1 LWPEERSLCYYTS
14 PFSITANVPY
24 QSMDRRLL
32 LTKIFWNLQ
41 AHWHFRHRPEV
52 QALSVQDTVKG
63 LQHLL
68 LAEQGAWLQQTLQRA
83 VVRGVPLEMLD
94 RLDIALYQEGMDQR
108 VWRAQATLMDG
119 TTPRFG
125 IIVARA
131 PGTSSRLTQDDFTH
145 LQTLYA
151 QQPRYCVTPYVGGTA
166 PVAGG
171 VAAYTVE
178 WLEDYKELVFEI
190 ALDGGVF
197 LVNAHGAH
205 RRFSPQA
212 SRHIWRR
219 LIESL
224 WWYPR
229 LRGVNIQ
236 AGDFVG
242 RVHADAQI
250 EIKLTTARALAPD
263 ATPVEQIHAILGC
276 LITASGYLS
285 DGQHPFQRQ
294 MPREAFVSQ
303 MQAVLRRR
311 FGERAPERAQQ
322 QWTLFQSGAFARQED
337 WLKEDCLLATY
348 DRWCADLPAARAWQK
363 TRQDWLAYAEATQ
376 AGRLPASWWFPA
388 ADIPS
393 VLDRLAPRG
402 VPPSIATR
410 TQP

>member
-1 LWPEERSLCYYTS
+1 
-14 PFSITANVPY
+14 
-24 QSMDRRLL
+24 MDRRLL

-41 AHWHFRHRPEV
+41 ANWHFRHHPEA
-52 QALSVQDTVKG
+52 QTLSVQDTVKG
-63 LQHLL
+63 LQRLL
-68 LAEQGAWLQQTLQRA
+68 LAEHGALLQQTLQRVA
-83 VVRGVPLEMLD
+83 TRCVSLETLR

-119 TTPRFG
+119 TTLRFG

-131 PGTSSRLTQDDFTH
+131 PGASSRLTQGDFTH

-151 QQPRYCVTPYVGGTA
+151 QQPRYCVTPYVCGTA

-171 VAAYTVE
+171 VVAYTVE

-197 LVNAHGAH
+197 LINAHGAH
-205 RRFSPQA
+205 QRFSPQA

-219 LIESL
+219 LIASL
-224 WWYPR
+224 WWYPG

-242 RVHADAQI
+242 RVHTDAQV
-250 EIKLTTARALAPD
+250 EIKLTTARILVPE
-263 ATPVEQIHAILGC
+263 ATPAGQIHAMLGC

-285 DGQHPFQRQ
+285 DGLQPFQRQ
-294 MPREAFVSQ
+294 MSRAAFVSRLQ
-303 MQAVLRRR
+303 TVLRRR
-311 FGERAPERAQQ
+311 FGARAPEQAQR
-322 QWTLFQSGAFARQED
+322 QWTLFQNGAFAQQED

-348 DRWCADLPAARAWQK
+348 DRWRADFPAPRAWQK
-363 TRQDWLAYAEATQ
+363 TRQDWLAYAEAVQ
-376 AGRLPASWWFPA
+376 AGQLPASWWFPA
-388 ADIPS
+388 ADIPI
-393 VLDRLAPRG
+393 VLERLAPRG
-402 VPPSIATR
+402 VPPSTATR

>member
-1 LWPEERSLCYYTS
+1 MRQTTL
-14 PFSITANVPY
+14 A
-24 QSMDRRLL
+24 MDRHLL

-41 AHWHFRHRPEV
+41 ANWHFRHRPET
-52 QALSVQDTVKG
+52 QTLSVQDTVKG
-63 LQHLL
+63 LQRLL
-68 LAEQGAWLQQTLQRA
+68 LAEQGALLQQTLLRA
-83 VVRGVPLEMLD
+83 AARCVPLETLS

-108 VWRAQATLMDG
+108 VWRAQATLMNG
-119 TTPRFG
+119 TTLRFG
-125 IIVARA
+125 IVVARA
-131 PGTSSRLTQDDFTH
+131 PGASSRLTQDDFTH

-151 QQPRYCVTPYVGGTA
+151 QQPRYCVTPYVCGTA

-190 ALDGGVF
+190 TLDGGVF
-197 LVNAHGAH
+197 LINAHGMH
-205 RRFSPQA
+205 QRFSPQV
-212 SRHIWRR
+212 SRHIWRQ
-219 LIESL
+219 LIASL

-242 RVHADAQI
+242 RVHAAGQV
-250 EIKLTTARALAPD
+250 ELKLTTARALAPD
-263 ATPVEQIHAILGC
+263 VTPVEQIHVMLGG

-294 MPREAFVSQ
+294 MPREVFLAR

-311 FGERAPERAQQ
+311 FGERAPELAQR
-322 QWTLFQSGAFARQED
+322 QWALFQRGAFAQQED

-348 DRWCADLPAARAWQK
+348 DRWCADFPAALAWQR
-363 TRQDWLAYAEATQ
+363 TRQDWLAYAEAIQ

-388 ADIPS
+388 ADIPI

-402 VPPSIATR
+402 VPPFTITR
-410 TQP
+410 TQS

>member
-1 LWPEERSLCYYTS
+1 
-14 PFSITANVPY
+14 
-24 QSMDRRLL
+24 MDRRLL

-41 AHWHFRHRPEV
+41 ANWHFRHHPEA
-52 QALSVQDTVKG
+52 QTLSVQDTVKG
-63 LQHLL
+63 LQRLL
-68 LAEQGAWLQQTLQRA
+68 LAEHGALLQQTLQRVA
-83 VVRGVPLEMLD
+83 TRCVSLETLS
-94 RLDIALYQEGMDQR
+94 RLDIALYQEGIDQR

-119 TTPRFG
+119 TTLRFG

-131 PGTSSRLTQDDFTH
+131 PGASSRLTQGDFTH

-151 QQPRYCVTPYVGGTA
+151 QQPRYCVTPYVCGTA

-197 LVNAHGAH
+197 LINAHGAH

-212 SRHIWRR
+212 SRHIWQR

-242 RVHADAQI
+242 RVHTDAQV
-250 EIKLTTARALAPD
+250 EIKLTTARILVPE
-263 ATPVEQIHAILGC
+263 ATPAEQIHAMLGC

-285 DGQHPFQRQ
+285 DGLQPFQRQ
-294 MPREAFVSQ
+294 MSRAAFVSRLQ
-303 MQAVLRRR
+303 TVLRRR
-311 FGERAPERAQQ
+311 FGEQARERAQR
-322 QWTLFQSGAFARQED
+322 QWTLFQNGAFAQQED

-348 DRWCADLPAARAWQK
+348 DRWRADLPADRAWQK
-363 TRQDWLAYAEATQ
+363 TRQDWLAYAEAIQ
-376 AGRLPASWWFPA
+376 VGRLPASWWFPA
-388 ADIPS
+388 ADIPG

-402 VPPSIATR
+402 APPSTATR
-410 TQP
+410 TKP

>member
-1 LWPEERSLCYYTS
+1 
-14 PFSITANVPY
+14 
-24 QSMDRRLL
+24 
-32 LTKIFWNLQ
+32 
-41 AHWHFRHRPEV
+41 
-52 QALSVQDTVKG
+52 
-63 LQHLL
+63 
-68 LAEQGAWLQQTLQRA
+68 
-83 VVRGVPLEMLD
+83 MLD

>member
-1 LWPEERSLCYYTS
+1 MRQATL
-14 PFSITANVPY
+14 A
-24 QSMDRRLL
+24 MDRRLL
-32 LTKIFWNLQ
+32 LSKIFWNLQ
-41 AHWHFRHRPEV
+41 ANWHLRHRPAV
-52 QALSVQDTVKG
+52 QTLSVQDTVKG

-68 LAEQGAWLQQTLQRA
+68 LAEHGAMLQHTLQRA
-83 VVRGVPLEMLD
+83 AARCVALETLS
-94 RLDIALYQEGMDQR
+94 RLDIALYQEGVDQR

-131 PGTSSRLTQDDFTH
+131 PGASSRLTQGDFTH

-151 QQPRYCVTPYVGGTA
+151 EQPRHCVTPYICGTA
-166 PVAGG
+166 PVGGG

-190 ALDGGVF
+190 TLDGGVF
-197 LVNAHGAH
+197 LINAHGAH
-205 RRFSPQA
+205 QRFSPQA

-219 LIESL
+219 LIASL

-229 LRGVNIQ
+229 LRGVNVQ

-242 RVHADAQI
+242 RVHADGQV
-250 EIKLTTARALAPD
+250 EIKLTTARILAAD

-285 DGQHPFQRQ
+285 DGQQPFQRQ
-294 MPREAFVSQ
+294 MSRAAFLAR
-303 MQAVLRRR
+303 MQGVLRRR
-311 FGERAPERAQQ
+311 FGEQARERAQQ
-322 QWTLFQSGAFARQED
+322 QWTLFQSGAFAQQED

-348 DRWCADLPAARAWQK
+348 DRWCADFPATLAWQQ
-363 TRQDWLAYAEATQ
+363 TRQDWLAYAEAIQ

-393 VLDRLAPRG
+393 LLARLTPRG
-402 VPPSIATR
+402 VPPSTATR
-410 TQP
+410 TKP

>member
-1 LWPEERSLCYYTS
+1 MRQATL
-14 PFSITANVPY
+14 A
-24 QSMDRRLL
+24 MDRRLL

-41 AHWHFRHRPEV
+41 ANWHLRHRPEA
-52 QALSVQDTVKG
+52 QTLSVQDTVKG

-68 LAEQGAWLQQTLQRA
+68 LAEHGAMLQHTLQRA
-83 VVRGVPLEMLD
+83 AARYVALETLS
-94 RLDIALYQEGMDQR
+94 RLDIALYQEGVDQR

-119 TTPRFG
+119 ATSRFG

-131 PGTSSRLTQDDFTH
+131 PGASSRLTQGDFTH

-151 QQPRYCVTPYVGGTA
+151 QQPRYCVTPYVCGTA
-166 PVAGG
+166 AVAGG

-190 ALDGGVF
+190 SLDGGVF
-197 LVNAHGAH
+197 LINAQGAH
-205 RRFSPQA
+205 QRFSPQA

-219 LIESL
+219 LVASL

-242 RVHADAQI
+242 RVYADGQV
-250 EIKLTTARALAPD
+250 EIKLTTARTLAPD
-263 ATPVEQIHAILGC
+263 ATSVEQIHAILGC

-285 DGQHPFQRQ
+285 DGQQPFQRQ
-294 MPREAFVSQ
+294 MSREAFVSR

-322 QWTLFQSGAFARQED
+322 QWALFQSGAFAQQED

-348 DRWCADLPAARAWQK
+348 DRWCAAFPAARAWQK
-363 TRQDWLAYAEATQ
+363 TRRDWLAYAEAIQ

-388 ADIPS
+388 ADIPI

-402 VPPSIATR
+402 VPPSTATR
-410 TQP
+410 STP

>member
-1 LWPEERSLCYYTS
+1 
-14 PFSITANVPY
+14 
-24 QSMDRRLL
+24 MDRRLL

-41 AHWHFRHRPEV
+41 ANWHFRHRPEV
-52 QALSVQDTVKG
+52 QTLSVQDTVQG

-68 LAEQGAWLQQTLQRA
+68 LAEHGALLQQTLRRA
-83 VVRGVPLEMLD
+83 AARCVSFETLS
-94 RLDIALYQEGMDQR
+94 RLDIALYQEGVDQR

-131 PGTSSRLTQDDFTH
+131 PGASSRLTQGDFTH

-151 QQPRYCVTPYVGGTA
+151 QQPRDCVTPYVCGTA

-178 WLEDYKELVFEI
+178 WLEDYKELVFEV

-197 LVNAHGAH
+197 LINAHGAQQ
-205 RRFSPQA
+205 RFSPQA

-242 RVHADAQI
+242 RVHADGQI
-250 EIKLTTARALAPD
+250 EIKLTTARALASD

-285 DGQHPFQRQ
+285 DGQQPFQRQ
-294 MPREAFVSQ
+294 MSRAAFVSR
-303 MQAVLRRR
+303 MQGVLRRR
-311 FGERAPERAQQ
+311 FGERALERAQQ
-322 QWTLFQSGAFARQED
+322 QWTLFQSGAFAQQED

-348 DRWCADLPAARAWQK
+348 DRWCADFPAALAWQK
-363 TRQDWLAYAEATQ
+363 TRQDWLAYAEAIQ
-376 AGRLPASWWFPA
+376 AGRLPGSWWFPA

-393 VLDRLAPRG
+393 VLARLAPRD
-402 VPPSIATR
+402 VPPSTATR
-410 TQP
+410 TKP